1 MPSNYLVLGPSLT
14 DTTCSLSDINLDIPN
29 VPSVAIGALETIFSS
44 PLVNN
49 SYISG
54 GEDCLTL
61 DVLRPTGTTASSKLP
76 VMLWIYGGGFE
87 LGSTAMYD
95 GTSIVMRSV
104 ELGKP
109 VVFVAMNYR

>member
-1 MPSNYLVLGPSLT
+1 MFFGGRLFT
-14 DTTCSLSDINLDIPN
+14 DTDFSYLDINLDIPN
-29 VPSVAIGALETIFSS
+29 VPSVATGALETVFSS
-44 PLVNN
+44 PLINN

-61 DVLRPTGTTASSKLP
+61 DVLRPSGTTASSKLP

-109 VVFVAMNYR
+109 VIFVAMNYR